1 MADNT
6 TPAVSHS
13 QQPGGSYEHQGWHGV
28 RVNKVRRPISNEECD
43 AAAAALRARQGL
55 SQSASQTLAQRTGI
69 PHEVAQF
76 IQRLEGQ
83 VLDLQRRV
91 QELEAADKMPHMR
104 GVERR

>member
-1 MADNT
+1 MADT
-6 TPAVSHS
+6 TVSHA
-13 QQPGGSYEHQGWHGV
+13 QQPGGSSDDFRWHGQK
-28 RVNKVRRPISNEECD
+28 VNNVRRPISNEECD

-55 SQSASQTLAQRTGI
+55 SQPASQTLAQRTGI

-83 VLDLQRRV
+83 VIDLQRRV
-91 QELEAADKMPHMR
+91 KELEVADKLAHMR